1 MTSIPAYIDR
11 RIRRAI
17 PHNLFI
23 VPGSTPVVAFGNS
36 RSARVATLGLNPSC
50 AEFLDRDGNELKG
63 DDRRLA
69 THSSIGYSNL
79 ADAPDTIVAKVL
91 EDCDS
96 YFQRNPYRK
105 WFDQLEPTLNA
116 CGASYYNGS
125 ACHLDLVQWATNP
138 TWGKLESSAVRN
150 HLLNADSTFLSEQL
164 ASENVYLVIVN
175 GMGVVRQLKK
185 QLNLSLNELEPIKG
199 LSYRATRLFSGTLN
213 GRVGILAWS
222 TNLQSSYGV
231 TSELRAEIS
240 RRIGEQAKRIISH

>member
-1 MTSIPAYIDR
+1 MTSIPRYIER

-17 PHNLFI
+17 PHNSFI

-36 RSARVATLGLNPSC
+36 RSARVATLGLNPSR

-69 THSSIGYSNL
+69 THSSIGSSNL
-79 ADAPDTIVAKVL
+79 ADAPDTAVAQVL
-91 EDCDS
+91 KDCDF

-105 WFDQLEPTLNA
+105 WFDQLEPALNA
-116 CGASYYNGS
+116 CDPSYYNGS

-138 TWGKLESSAVRN
+138 TWAKLELSAVRN
-150 HLLNADSTFLSEQL
+150 RLLNEDSAFLAEQL
-164 ASENVYLVIVN
+164 SSENISLVIVN
-175 GMGVVRQLKK
+175 GMGVIRQMEKK
-185 QLNLSLNELEPIKG
+185 LSLSLNELEPIKG
-199 LSYRATRLFSGTLN
+199 LSYRATRLFSGTIN
-213 GRVGILAWS
+213 SKVNVLAWS

-240 RRIGEQAKRIISH
+240 RRIGDQAKRIISH